1 MRAIAF
7 DGSAVNLE
15 TDRKEP
21 RPGPGEVLVRVL
33 RAGICETDLQ
43 ILAGY
48 HSFRGVLGHEFVGIA
63 LGGALEGR
71 RVVGEINCSCWTCD
85 TCTEAAHPGHCPH
98 RTVVGIVGRD
108 GAFADLVAL
117 PERNLHA
124 VPDAIDDEAAVFTEP
139 VAAAFQIPTQLE
151 IRRDHRVIVLGDG
164 RLGNLCAQV
173 LARFSDHVAVV
184 GKYRHKLAALEALGI
199 ATRLLADAGENRAAD
214 IVVDCTGSATG
225 LPAAL
230 QLVRPRGTVVLKT
243 TIADEH
249 RLSLAPV
256 VVDEVTIVG
265 SRCGPFDRALDALAR
280 GLVNVRPLISERF
293 RLSDG
298 VRALE
303 RAREPG
309 VLKVLIDVAGGQSST

>member
-1 MRAIAF
+1 
-7 DGSAVNLE
+7 
-15 TDRKEP
+15 
-21 RPGPGEVLVRVL
+21 
-33 RAGICETDLQ
+33 
-43 ILAGY
+43 
-48 HSFRGVLGHEFVGIA
+48 
-63 LGGALEGR
+63 
-71 RVVGEINCSCWTCD
+71 
-85 TCTEAAHPGHCPH
+85 
-98 RTVVGIVGRD
+98 
-108 GAFADLVAL
+108 
-117 PERNLHA
+117 
-124 VPDAIDDEAAVFTEP
+124 
-139 VAAAFQIPTQLE
+139 
-151 IRRDHRVIVLGDG
+151 
-164 RLGNLCAQV
+164 
-173 LARFSDHVAVV
+173 
-184 GKYRHKLAALEALGI
+184 
-199 ATRLLADAGENRAAD
+199 
-214 IVVDCTGSATG
+214 
-225 LPAAL
+225 L